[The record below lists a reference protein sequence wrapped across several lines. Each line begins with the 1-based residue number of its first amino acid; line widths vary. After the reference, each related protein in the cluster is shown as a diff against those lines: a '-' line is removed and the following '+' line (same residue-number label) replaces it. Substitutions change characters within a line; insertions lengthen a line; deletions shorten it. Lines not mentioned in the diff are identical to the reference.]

1 LAERPTDALLRE
13 LADDL
18 APVRRIPRLR
28 SVALAAIAGC
38 GVMAGL
44 NTWLTGWP
52 LPFLAAGLP
61 SRELSFVA
69 TLAGLA
75 LAAAGALTAALAGA
89 VPGRGVAARA
99 GRWTAAIGVAL
110 ALVGAVWWALGAGAM
125 EKTMPLASCV
135 GCASHALLLAVAP
148 ALIVG
153 LFIGH
158 TLARRPL
165 ALCTFAA
172 TGAVALGAWLIH
184 ASCTD
189 TGALHV
195 ALGHVAGPLGLG
207 LMLAL
212 PLTWLARRR
221 HGTVAEARD

>member
-1 LAERPTDALLRE
+1 MAERPTDALLRE

-18 APVRRIPRLR
+18 APVKRIPRLR
-28 SVALAAIAGC
+28 SVALVAIAGC

-61 SRELSFVA
+61 SRELSFLA

-89 VPGRGVAARA
+89 VPGRSVAARA
-99 GRWTAAIGVAL
+99 GRVTAAIGVAL

-135 GCASHALLLAVAP
+135 GCASHALLLALPP

-153 LFIGH
+153 LFIGY
-158 TLARRPL
+158 TLARRPV
-165 ALCTFAA
+165 ALCAFAA
-172 TGAVALGAWLIH
+172 TGALALGAWVIH

-189 TGALHV
+189 GGALHV
-195 ALGHVAGPLGLG
+195 AIGHVAGPLGLA

-212 PLTWLARRR
+212 PLSWLARRR
-221 HGTVAEARD
+221 LGTVAEARD